1 MLSALA
7 EHGLRPGVRNEKLP
21 VTLDMHDQG
30 FSNKAIASALG
41 VSAPTIAN
49 WLKRGRT

>member
-1 MLSALA
+1 MPMLPT
-7 EHGLRPGVRNEKLP
+7 GLRRKLP

-41 VSAPTIAN
+41 VTAPTIAN